1 MSPLKHESRYVR
13 VARLTYQLTQRV
25 LRAYRHRNSPHT
37 YTQPQ
42 VAACTLLVF
51 SLDKSYRDGEQ

>member
-42 VAACTLLVF
+42 VAA
-51 SLDKSYRDGEQ
+51 